1 MLIYNITTSNFN
13 ELFTNYDGSNEKE
26 FVSCDDFLINLREL
40 KENKLCVYKTRV
52 SSYILIKNLDGIDIL
67 ETALHADAYDKI
79 HNVGVNYDTLD
90 LILAIVKGNWEYQSG
105 KTKLYYTPMK
115 QELFK
120 LGKLINIEILEVES
134 KREFCREFNIYIT
147 YQTNDELINKKYIA
161 QKPFCGEVS
170 IENE

>member
-1 MLIYNITTSNFN
+1 MNNIIVGNFN
-13 ELFTNYDGSNEKE
+13 ELFNNYDGSKEKE

-52 SSYILIKNLDGIDIL
+52 SSYILIKNLDGMDIL
-67 ETALHADAYDKI
+67 ETALHID
-79 HNVGVNYDTLD
+79 NVGVNYDTLD

-134 KREFCREFNIYIT
+134 EREFCREFNIYIT

>member
-1 MLIYNITTSNFN
+1 MLINNITTSNFN
-13 ELFTNYDGSNEKE
+13 ELFSNYDGSKEKE
-26 FVSCDDFLINLREL
+26 FVSCNDFLINLREL

-52 SSYILIKNLDGIDIL
+52 SSYILIKNLDGMDIL
-67 ETALHADAYDKI
+67 ETALHID
-79 HNVGVNYDTLD
+79 NVGVNYDTLE
-90 LILAIVKGNWEYQSG
+90 LILAIAKGNWEYQSG

-134 KREFCREFNIYIT
+134 EREFCREFNIYIT

-161 QKPFCGEVS
+161 QKPFCGGIS
-170 IENE
+170 IENEK

>member
-1 MLIYNITTSNFN
+1 MNNIIVGNFN
-13 ELFTNYDGSNEKE
+13 ELFNNYDGSKEKE

-52 SSYILIKNLDGIDIL
+52 SSYILIKNLDGMDIL
-67 ETALHADAYDKI
+67 ETALHI
-79 HNVGVNYDTLD
+79 NNVGVNYDTLE
-90 LILAIVKGNWEYQSG
+90 LILAIAKGNWEYQSG

-134 KREFCREFNIYIT
+134 EREFCREFNIYIT

>member
-1 MLIYNITTSNFN
+1 MLINNITTSNFN
-13 ELFTNYDGSNEKE
+13 ELFNNYDGSKEKE

-52 SSYILIKNLDGIDIL
+52 SSYILIKNLDGMDIL
-67 ETALHADAYDKI
+67 ETALHID
-79 HNVGVNYDTLD
+79 NVGVNYDTLE
-90 LILAIVKGNWEYQSG
+90 LILAIAKGNWEYQSG

-134 KREFCREFNIYIT
+134 EREFCREFNIYIT

-161 QKPFCGEVS
+161 QKPFCGGIS

>member
-1 MLIYNITTSNFN
+1 MNNIIVGNFN
-13 ELFTNYDGSNEKE
+13 ELFNNYDGSKEKE

-52 SSYILIKNLDGIDIL
+52 SSYILIKNLDGMDIL
-67 ETALHADAYDKI
+67 ETALHID
-79 HNVGVNYDTLD
+79 NVGVNYDTLE
-90 LILAIVKGNWEYQSG
+90 LILAIAKGNWEYQSG

-134 KREFCREFNIYIT
+134 EREFCREFNIYIT

>member
-1 MLIYNITTSNFN
+1 MNNITVCNFN
-13 ELFTNYDGSNEKE
+13 ELFSNYDGSKEKE
-26 FVSCDDFLINLREL
+26 FVSCGDFLINLREL

-52 SSYILIKNLDGIDIL
+52 SSYILIKNLDGMDIL
-67 ETALHADAYDKI
+67 ETALHID
-79 HNVGVNYDTLD
+79 NVGVNYDTLD
-90 LILAIVKGNWEYQSG
+90 LILTIAKGNWEYQSG

-134 KREFCREFNIYIT
+134 EREFCREFNIYIT

-161 QKPFCGEVS
+161 QKSFCGEIS
-170 IENE
+170 IKNE

>member
-1 MLIYNITTSNFN
+1 MNNIIVGNFN
-13 ELFTNYDGSNEKE
+13 ELFNNYDGSKEKE

-52 SSYILIKNLDGIDIL
+52 SSYILIKNLDGMDIL
-67 ETALHADAYDKI
+67 ETALHID
-79 HNVGVNYDTLD
+79 NVGVNYDTLE
-90 LILAIVKGNWEYQSG
+90 LILAIAKGNWEYQSG

-134 KREFCREFNIYIT
+134 EREFCREFNIYIT

-161 QKPFCGEVS
+161 QKPFCGEIS

>member
-1 MLIYNITTSNFN
+1 MNKISVGNFN
-13 ELFTNYDGSNEKE
+13 ELFSNYDGSKEKE

-40 KENKLCVYKTRV
+40 QENKLCVYKTRV
-52 SSYILIKNLDGIDIL
+52 SSYILIKNLDGMDIL
-67 ETALHADAYDKI
+67 ETALHID
-79 HNVGVNYDTLD
+79 NVGVNYDTLD
-90 LILAIVKGNWEYQSG
+90 LILAIAKGNWEYQSG

-120 LGKLINIEILEVES
+120 LGKLVHIEILEVES
-134 KREFCREFNIYIT
+134 EREFCREFNIYIT

>member
-1 MLIYNITTSNFN
+1 MNNIIVGNFN
-13 ELFTNYDGSNEKE
+13 ELFNNYDGSKEKE

-52 SSYILIKNLDGIDIL
+52 SSYILIKNLDGMDIL
-67 ETALHADAYDKI
+67 ETALHID
-79 HNVGVNYDTLD
+79 NVGVNYNTLD
-90 LILAIVKGNWEYQSG
+90 LILAIAKGNWEYQSG

-134 KREFCREFNIYIT
+134 EREFCREFNIYIT

-161 QKPFCGEVS
+161 QKPFCGGIS

>member
-1 MLIYNITTSNFN
+1 MNNITVGNFN
-13 ELFTNYDGSNEKE
+13 ELFSNYDGSKEKE

-52 SSYILIKNLDGIDIL
+52 SSYILIKNLDGMDIL
-67 ETALHADAYDKI
+67 ETALHID
-79 HNVGVNYDTLD
+79 NVGVNYDTLE

-134 KREFCREFNIYIT
+134 EREFCREFNIYIT